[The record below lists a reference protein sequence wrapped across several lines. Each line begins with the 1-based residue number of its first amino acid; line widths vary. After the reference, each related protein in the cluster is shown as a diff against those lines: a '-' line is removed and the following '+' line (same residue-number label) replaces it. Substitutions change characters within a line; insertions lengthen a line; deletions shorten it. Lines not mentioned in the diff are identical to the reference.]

1 MIDKLDEGER
11 LEKGVEKQNIHY
23 SDSNYSDKSIKITT
37 DTQDDIHHILNT
49 DTGGSMKK
57 DKYANHIQ
65 MLKDFKQNLLTLK
78 RNIQG
83 IREKYKKQID
93 AMENAGFMEETIT
106 PLRNK
111 YQVFSSKI
119 DEINRQLA
127 RHNQKIEMQTEALD
141 ALRAIARMN

>member
-93 AMENAGFMEETIT
+93 TMENSGFMEETIT